1 MPDPGELMRS
11 NSVRIANG
19 LKYCVHPP
27 LKGGMV
33 YLMALTNTYVQVYGQ
48 LGDVFQH
55 LAQAQAPE
63 KFTVQYLK
71 DLGFASTNFRAVVP
85 LLKALGFLSDDGA
98 PTSRYHEFRNTALSK
113 QVMAAALR
121 DAYGDLFT
129 IRANPAAA
137 DRKLIEGKFR
147 STHNASPNTAKLM
160 ASTFY
165 ALLEMADL
173 SLAPPPN
180 KEDDKPEKEPEG
192 EPETPR
198 PRKSDPA
205 ADISPSSH
213 GPTFHYNI
221 EIHLPATKDVEVFN
235 AIFKSLREH
244 LLE

>member
-1 MPDPGELMRS
+1 MPP
-11 NSVRIANG
+11 N
-19 LKYCVHPP
+19 
-27 LKGGMV
+27 GGMV

-85 LLKALGFLSDDGA
+85 LLKALGFLSDDGV
-98 PTSRYHEFRNTALSK
+98 PTSRYREYRNTALSR

-121 DAYGDLFT
+121 DAYGELFT
-129 IRANPAAA
+129 IRANPTSA

-147 STHNASPNTAKLM
+147 SVHNASPNTAKLM

-173 SLAPPPN
+173 SVATPP
-180 KEDDKPEKEPEG
+180 KKDDKPEKEPETG
-192 EPETPR
+192 AVVAL
-198 PRKSDPA
+198 PRKNEEASDA
-205 ADISPSSH
+205 SQSPR
-213 GPTFHYNI
+213 PTFHYNI